1 MKDLDKYP
9 DNIVSLIFTE
19 SHIPELHEIIK
30 EFLHTIPHIKTEI
43 IFDNKQLNSV
53 PCYVIPSNDYV
64 SKIKHKLLYCS
75 VPFVSMPIVDDTYYY
90 TWFEDNKYC
99 FTKLKIRDK
108 SRNIAYIAIN
118 KEDYENCLSYGN

>member
-1 MKDLDKYP
+1 MKNP
-9 DNIVSLIFTE
+9 ANIVSLIFTE
-19 SHIPELHEIIK
+19 SRIPELHEIIK

-43 IFDNKQLNSV
+43 AFNNNNKQLNPV

-108 SRNIAYIAIN
+108 SRNIAYIAIS
-118 KEDYENCLSYGN
+118 KEDYENYLSYA

>member
-1 MKDLDKYP
+1 MKNP
-9 DNIVSLIFTE
+9 ANIVALIFTE
-19 SHIPELHEIIK
+19 SRIPELHEIIK
-30 EFLHTIPHIKTEI
+30 EFLHTIPHINTEI
-43 IFDNKQLNSV
+43 IIDNKQATPI

-108 SRNIAYIAIN
+108 SRNIAYIAIS
-118 KEDYENCLSYGN
+118 KEDYENYLSYT

>member
-1 MKDLDKYP
+1 MKKP

-19 SHIPELHEIIK
+19 SHIPELHEILK

-43 IFDNKQLNSV
+43 IFDNKQATPL

-64 SKIKHKLLYCS
+64 SKIMHKLLYCTI
-75 VPFVSMPIVDDTYYY
+75 PYTRMPIVDDTYYY

-99 FTKLKIRDK
+99 FTKLTVLNKIRNK
-108 SRNIAYIAIN
+108 SRNTAYIAIS
-118 KEDYENCLSYGN
+118 KEDYENYLSYA

>member
-1 MKDLDKYP
+1 MEYNMKEP
-9 DNIVSLIFTE
+9 DNIIALIFTK
-19 SHIPELHEIIK
+19 SRITELHEILK

-43 IFDNKQLNSV
+43 IFDNKQATPL

-75 VPFVSMPIVDDTYYY
+75 IPYTPMPIVDNTYYY

-99 FTKLKIRDK
+99 FTKLKM
-108 SRNIAYIAIN
+108 RNTSSNTAYIAIS
-118 KEDYENCLSYGN
+118 KEDYENYLSYT

>member
-1 MKDLDKYP
+1 MKNP
-9 DNIVSLIFTE
+9 ANIVALIFTE
-19 SHIPELHEIIK
+19 SHISELHEIIE
-30 EFLHTIPHIKTEI
+30 EFLHTLPHINTEI
-43 IFDNKQLNSV
+43 IIDNKQATPI

-99 FTKLKIRDK
+99 FTKLKIRNK
-108 SRNIAYIAIN
+108 SYIAIS
-118 KEDYENCLSYGN
+118 KEDYENYLSYA

>member
-1 MKDLDKYP
+1 MKAV

-19 SHIPELHEIIK
+19 SHIPELHEILK

-43 IFDNKQLNSV
+43 IFDNIQATPL

-64 SKIKHKLLYCS
+64 SKIMHKLLYCS
-75 VPFVSMPIVDDTYYY
+75 VPYTQMPIVDSTYYY

-99 FTKLKIRDK
+99 FTKLKIRNK
-108 SRNIAYIAIN
+108 SSIAIS
-118 KEDYENCLSYGN
+118 KEDYENYLLYGN

>member
-1 MKDLDKYP
+1 MKDP

-19 SHIPELHEIIK
+19 SHIPELHEILK

-43 IFDNKQLNSV
+43 AFNNNNKQLNPV

-64 SKIKHKLLYCS
+64 SKIMHKLMYCS
-75 VPFVSMPIVDDTYYY
+75 VPYASMPIVDDTYYY

-99 FTKLKIRDK
+99 FTKLKV
-108 SRNIAYIAIN
+108 RNASYIAIS
-118 KEDYENCLSYGN
+118 KEDYENYLLYA

>member
-1 MKDLDKYP
+1 MKDL

-19 SHIPELHEIIK
+19 SRIPELHEIIK

-43 IFDNKQLNSV
+43 IFDNKQAKPI

-64 SKIKHKLLYCS
+64 GKIKHKLLYCS
-75 VPFVSMPIVDDTYYY
+75 EPYVSMPIVDSTYYY

-99 FTKLKIRDK
+99 FTKLGIPDE
-108 SRNIAYIAIN
+108 SYIAIS
-118 KEDYENCLSYGN
+118 KEDYENYLSYT